1 MPQTKIEK
9 RRKAI
14 ALNEQAIARHAADL
28 ESAEFRLK
36 GYTKANSVDPKEPL
50 IAECIEVVKEQITEA
65 KDKIAKLRD
74 TILHTTKKGMA

>member
-14 ALNEQAIARHAADL
+14 ALKEQAIARHTADL

-36 GYTKANSVDPKEPL
+36 GYTKANSVGTPDPL
-50 IAECIEVVKEQITEA
+50 IAQCIEAVKEQITEA
-65 KDKIAKLRD
+65 KDKIAHLRD
-74 TILHTTKKGMA
+74 TILHTTEKGTA